1 MCEYIVGDRFCK
13 IASKGETYCHI
24 HKSSSKLLE
33 KLKHQSAEIT
43 ILNRRLS
50 EANRRLKIIDQADRI
65 KYELAPFSIGRS
77 FRQAIDD
84 PSIKEQIESIF
95 NAPQHECI
103 NIYDELLNKR
113 NMLTHR
119 YTARDWR
126 DQHKKTKHSQN
137 VKQLVRSIKAH
148 TLLRRPLDVR

>member
-1 MCEYIVGDRFCK
+1 MCEYVIGNRFCK
-13 IASKGETYCHI
+13 IGSKGEPFCHI
-24 HKSSSKLLE
+24 HKSSAKLMK
-33 KLKHQSAEIT
+33 KLINQSTEIT
-43 ILNRRLS
+43 ILNKRLS
-50 EANRRLKIIDQADRI
+50 EANRRLKIIDEADRI

-119 YTARDWR
+119 YTAKNWR
-126 DQHKKTKHSQN
+126 DPRKKTRHSPN
-137 VKQLVRSIKAH
+137 VKQLVRSIKSH
-148 TLLRRPLDVR
+148 TLLRRPLDVQ